1 MQNRPQLESK
11 IGPLTVDNP
20 PRVQDHPAMSLCYP
34 AAFWPTIANSADI
47 GLFFFMLSLATRVWN
62 SVVPTLRVFTLKAL
76 AGLMLIPVSLTM
88 AQIEMLDQ
96 VVAIVDDD
104 IILASELQERI
115 QGVRSTMESRGVDVP
130 EDDVLVRET
139 LDRLI
144 LDSIQLQLADR
155 YGVRIPDQ
163 QLDESMT
170 RLAQRNGLSLEQFRV
185 ALEQSGQ
192 SYAVARESLR
202 DDLAIQRVQQGNV
215 MRNINITEQEID
227 NFLATEEGETLTQP
241 EYRVVQALL
250 STGRNEDALVV
261 AEKERFV
268 DDLLAAIQSGT
279 PFEEAVSTTQP
290 FVFSGGDLGWRKL
303 GDIPSMFADV
313 VPSLSVGEVTKVRS
327 SSGFHLVYLADALG
341 GERLIRQTDVRHI
354 LIKPTEVLSEEAAE
368 ALAVELK
375 TRIGDGES
383 FGDLARQ
390 YSDDIGSAAE
400 GGELGWTNPGQMV
413 PEFEAAMAS
422 ATEGEVTAPFRS
434 EFGWHIL
441 EVKGRR
447 DKDFSSQVRRNQ
459 VAGYIREQKYQEEL
473 DAWLRK
479 IREEAFV
486 DIK

>member
-1 MQNRPQLESK
+1 MLTMGILAHNPDLRVSLDSIGMLRRTLRQINAPRPCRREVATAF
-11 IGPLTVDNP
+11 LT
-20 PRVQDHPAMSLCYP
+20 
-34 AAFWPTIANSADI
+34 
-47 GLFFFMLSLATRVWN
+47 GLLLATGQ
-62 SVVPTLRVFTLKAL
+62 VV
-76 AGLMLIPVSLTM
+76 S

-115 QGVRSTMESRGVDVP
+115 QGVRNSMEARGVEMP
-130 EDDVLVRET
+130 EEEVLVRET

-144 LDSIQLQLADR
+144 LDSIQLQLANR

-163 QLDESMT
+163 QLDESMA
-170 RLAQRNGLSLEQFRV
+170 RLAQQNGLSLEQFRI

-192 SYAVARESLR
+192 NYAAARENLR

-227 NFLATEEGETLTQP
+227 NFLATEEGEALTQP

-250 STGRNEDALVV
+250 STGRNEDTATV
-261 AEKERFV
+261 AAKERFV
-268 DDLLAAIQSGT
+268 DNVLATIQSGT
-279 PFEEAVSTTQP
+279 PFEEAVSLTQP
-290 FVFSGGDLGWRKL
+290 FAFSGGDLGWRKL
-303 GDIPSMFADV
+303 GDIPSMFADA
-313 VPSLSVGEVTKVRS
+313 VPSLKIGEVAKVRS
-327 SSGFHLVYLADALG
+327 SSGFHLVYLADASG
-341 GERLIRQTDVRHI
+341 GERLVRQTDVRHI
-354 LIKPTEVLSEEAAE
+354 LITPTEVLTEEAAE
-368 ALAVELK
+368 ALAVDLK
-375 TRIGDGES
+375 TRIEGGEV

-413 PEFEAAMAS
+413 PEFEATMAN
-422 ATEGEVTAPFRS
+422 ADEGEVTEPFRS

-447 DKDFSSQVRRNQ
+447 DKDFSSQVQRNQ
-459 VAGYIREQKYQEEL
+459 VAGFIREQKYQEEL

-479 IREEAFV
+479 IREEAFI

>member
-1 MQNRPQLESK
+1 
-11 IGPLTVDNP
+11 
-20 PRVQDHPAMSLCYP
+20 
-34 AAFWPTIANSADI
+34 
-47 GLFFFMLSLATRVWN
+47 MLSLATRVLN
-62 SVVPTLRVFTLKAL
+62 SVVPTLRTLTLTAC
-76 AGLMLIPVSLTM
+76 AGLMLTPVSLAM

-104 IILASELQERI
+104 IILASELQERV

-192 SYAVARESLR
+192 SYAIARESLR

-250 STGRNEDALVV
+250 STSRNEDALVV

-268 DDLLAAIQSGT
+268 DDVLATVQSGT
-279 PFEEAVSTTQP
+279 PFEEAVSITQP

-303 GDIPSMFADV
+303 GDIPSMFAEV

-327 SSGFHLVYLADALG
+327 SSGFHLVYLADAVG

-422 ATEGEVTAPFRS
+422 ASEGEVTAPFRS

>member
-1 MQNRPQLESK
+1 
-11 IGPLTVDNP
+11 
-20 PRVQDHPAMSLCYP
+20 
-34 AAFWPTIANSADI
+34 
-47 GLFFFMLSLATRVWN
+47 MLSLATRVLN
-62 SVVPTLRVFTLKAL
+62 SVVPTLRTLTLTAC
-76 AGLMLIPVSLTM
+76 AGLMLTPVSLAM

-104 IILASELQERI
+104 IILASELQERV

-192 SYAVARESLR
+192 SYAIARESLR

-250 STGRNEDALVV
+250 STSRNEDALVV

-268 DDLLAAIQSGT
+268 DDVLATVQSGT
-279 PFEEAVSTTQP
+279 PFEEAVSITQP

-303 GDIPSMFADV
+303 GDIPSMFAEV